1 MAIRPTREVGKAQM
15 INNDALPDIEIDPET
30 FAITIDG
37 DLITPAPAQELPLA
51 QLYKMF

>member
-1 MAIRPTREVGKAQM
+1 M

-37 DLITPAPAQELPLA
+37 DRDHARRRPSIRCPLA
-51 QLYKMF
+51 QLYKPVLMQR